1 MSSPFITISRGG
13 PATDLED
20 GVYTVTLTEISD
32 PKTVMAQ
39 RGPNAGNEISLI
51 DWTFAVDEGELEGSE
66 ITATTSTASGPKSKM
81 YAYLTALFGGKA
93 PPVGTQLTKDH
104 IVGRRA
110 LATIAHNDGG
120 WPIVANLGAIPN
132 TMPQAQAAPRPPA
145 QPTDTTAMVKANE
158 RAARRAHPASE
169 NLVFSAQQGVVPGT
183 GIVPAAPVAVAADDD
198 LPF

>member
-13 PATDLED
+13 PTDDIED
-20 GVYTVTLTEISD
+20 GVYSVILTEISD
-32 PKTVMAQ
+32 PKTVLAQ
-39 RGPNAGNEISLI
+39 RGPKAGNEISLI
-51 DWTFAVDEGELEGSE
+51 DWTFAVDEGDLEGAE
-66 ITATTSTASGPKSKM
+66 ITATTSTASGPKSKT

-93 PPVGTQLTKDH
+93 PPVGTQLQKDQ

-132 TMPQAQAAPRPPA
+132 TMPLPQQRQAPAVPTNTEAMVPPQRAPRRTRPFNE
-145 QPTDTTAMVKANE
+145 TATIADAN
-158 RAARRAHPASE
+158 
-169 NLVFSAQQGVVPGT
+169 GT
-183 GIVPAAPVAVAADDD
+183 RPVGAAVATADDD